1 MAERDKTMAER
12 YKNKYRI
19 QSTRLKNGDY
29 GSDAMYFVTIC
40 SQNREHYF
48 GDIVDDEMQLS
59 QLGMA
64 AEKYW
69 SEITNIPISQFY
81 KTYSK
86 PSVASKGKKD
96 SLPFGTFDI
105 YVCDT
110 KLFLTIMGWIEGIK
124 RFTIKQSP

>member
-69 SEITNIPISQFY
+69 SEIPNHF
-81 KTYSK
+81 
-86 PSVASKGKKD
+86 
-96 SLPFGTFDI
+96 PFVILDACVVMPNHI
-105 YVCDT
+105 Y
-110 KLFLTIMGWIEGIK
+110 GINHIIILLI
-124 RFTIKQSP
+124 TL